1 MAKFKEDK
9 DIEKLIKLIDEQNDL
24 LIELTVEELE
34 LLNEY
39 LDRKKKFL
47 LDENEE

>member
-1 MAKFKEDK
+1 MTKFKEDK
-9 DIEKLIKLIDEQNDL
+9 DVEKLIKLIDEQNDL

-34 LLNEY
+34 LLNDY

>member
-1 MAKFKEDK
+1 MIKFKEDK
-9 DIEKLIKLIDEQNDL
+9 DVEKLIKLIDEQNDL

-34 LLNEY
+34 LLNDY